1 MKVCKQKEGFFMKI
15 RKIAFFVLVCLLTM
29 YFAGCKNETPVNVDN
44 SNSLRQKTAS
54 IYYMNSE
61 TNNLVKKET
70 DIKHIE
76 KNKIFSFIMEKVIE
90 NPNEEGIK
98 SAVRAGTKC
107 LWVKAE
113 KNLVSLNLSKE
124 FYNEQ
129 NIYDILS
136 VGAIVKSLCSIEGI
150 DSVNILIENNPLTNV
165 KGEEIGILRDTDFV
179 FDADSL
185 ESDEEYIT
193 LYFSDENGE
202 YLSSEVR
209 KIKVPKGEVMEK
221 LIVSQLLEGP
231 KNTKNIQ
238 VIPSGTKII
247 SVETKE
253 GVCFVNLSKEFI
265 SKHPGGTSAEI
276 MTVYSIVNSLTEL
289 LNVNK
294 VQFLIDGEIKELFNH
309 IVINEPLERDTSYI
323 IK

>member
-1 MKVCKQKEGFFMKI
+1 MNKKKSV
-15 RKIAFFVLVCLLTM
+15 FFVILCLLIM
-29 YFAGCKNETPVNVDN
+29 YVTGCRGKIPVNIENRELLNQKKASVYYLN
-44 SNSLRQKTAS
+44 SD
-54 IYYMNSE
+54 
-61 TNNLVKKET
+61 TNNLIKR
-70 DIKHIE
+70 DIDIE
-76 KNKIFSFIMEKVIE
+76 DIEDNKIFSFLMEKVIE
-90 NPNEEGIK
+90 SPSEEGIK
-98 SAVRAGTKC
+98 SAVRTGTKC
-107 LWVKAE
+107 LWIKAE
-113 KNLVSLNLSKE
+113 KNLVSVNLSKE
-124 FYNEQ
+124 FYNEH

-136 VGAIVKSLCSIEGI
+136 VGAIVKTICSIEGI
-150 DSVNILIENNPLTNV
+150 DSVNIFVENIPLTNGE
-165 KGEEIGILRDTDFV
+165 GEEMGILRDTDFV

-193 LYFSDENGE
+193 LYFSDENGDN
-202 YLSSEVR
+202 LAAEVR

-221 LIVSQLLEGP
+221 LVVSELLEGP
-231 KNTKNIQ
+231 KNGKNLQ

-265 SKHPGGTSAEI
+265 NKHPGGTSAEI

-289 LNVNK
+289 VNVNK